1 MTQHCQAKQ
10 AAPGRRNDLSITT
23 VVIEEPDQAPRATPH
38 VVQIHSTQALY
49 HHLRSGSATA
59 WHGISFKVLQSR

>member
-49 HHLRSGSATA
+49 HHLRSVRL
-59 WHGISFKVLQSR
+59 HGISFKVLQSR